1 MIRKQNSEFSTSFVS
16 EAVRNIQN
24 TDCFAHVEL
33 DGLACYVIAD
43 GIDEKFGAKAAR
55 LCVDSII
62 SSFNES
68 PSISKSS
75 LKKYANVANKILQ
88 KQSERNRLKAS
99 IIILVHNY
107 VKMRYLL
114 AGNVRFRLYRDG
126 FLKFESKDQSLGM
139 DFVSLEKIPK
149 DTLAKHEERHNLQTY
164 IGQEVNFIPYISK
177 KIKFIN
183 SDSIALFTRGFW
195 ENIDDG
201 ELLDLFKDAKNDPK
215 ETINT
220 AEDMLLSKQPEN
232 LESYSIVT
240 IFVNKTFINPNIKR
254 NIKRAIMIAIP
265 IILTLT
271 IISVI
276 LYYRYINKQE
286 KISLMEETYLQTIEY
301 ILADNY
307 IKAETKANETII
319 LANELKNEEIKSDTN
334 NILML
339 VESIISADEHLASGN
354 YQSAQNAFL
363 NALYR
368 SKYADNMSL
377 NYIQN
382 RLELTA
388 NYMLVYDLISL
399 GNSQVLN
406 LQYDEAE
413 EKYIDARILSSKIY
427 FNDGIQNAIKA
438 LEDLY
443 ELQKNLKESLQN
455 ENNLKLEIE
464 TSATNFLT
472 LGDKAFID
480 EDYESALVYYTSAQQ
495 KYNMLSDIVNDEMI
509 QKKIESTDKK
519 LEDINAKRDE
529 AIAYINLAEQ
539 EYADKNYVQAKKYY
553 LLAKDNYIRLNDNDK
568 VLEVERSIEV
578 IDLEQLGILESEM
591 EMESSIDIEDT
602 NQEPSDL
609 IESEME
615 TDSETNLES
624 SIDPEDPNQE
634 PPDLLEAEM
643 ETDSEI
649 PEDIEIINQKLLEL
663 LLELTTEPIS
673 ELATDEKVKNE
684 EEVETETTTGIRV
697 IILKPKE
704 LTESESEVDIETK
717 TNEDLINDEEL
728 ETTKIIK
735 VINEESN
742 DNKVLESIDS

>member
-16 EAVRNIQN
+16 EAVGSIQN

-33 DGLACYVIAD
+33 DGLACYVISD

-149 DTLAKHEERHNLQTY
+149 DKLAKHEERHNLQTY

-177 KIKFIN
+177 KINFIN

-254 NIKRAIMIAIP
+254 AIMIAIP

-286 KISLMEETYLQTIEY
+286 KISLMEETYLQTINY

-307 IKAETKANETII
+307 IKAEIKANETIV

-339 VESIISADEHLASGN
+339 VENIISADEHLASGN

-377 NYIQN
+377 NYIQSC
-382 RLELTA
+382 LELTA

-399 GNSQVLN
+399 GNTQVLN

-413 EKYIDARILSSKIY
+413 EKYIEAKILASKIY

-443 ELQKNLKESLQN
+443 ELQKDLRENLQN
-455 ENNLKLEIE
+455 ENNSKLEIE

-472 LGDKAFID
+472 LGDKAFTD

-495 KYNMLSDIVNDEMI
+495 KYNMLNDIVNNEMI

-519 LEDINAKRDE
+519 IENINTKHDE
-529 AIAYINLAEQ
+529 AIEYVNLAEQ

-553 LLAKDNYIRLNDNDK
+553 LLAKDNYIRLNNTDK
-568 VLEVERSIEV
+568 VSDIERSIEI
-578 IDLEQLGILESEM
+578 IDLEQLGILESET
-591 EMESSIDIEDT
+591 EMESESESSTDLEDL
-602 NQEPSDL
+602 NQES
-609 IESEME
+609 
-615 TDSETNLES
+615 LE
-624 SIDPEDPNQE
+624 
-634 PPDLLEAEM
+634 LLEIEN
-643 ETDSEI
+643 EPKIELQ
-649 PEDIEIINQKLLEL
+649 EDIEVINQKLLEL
-663 LLELTTEPIS
+663 LLELATEPIT
-673 ELATDEKVKNE
+673 ELSTNEKVKNDE
-684 EEVETETTTGIRV
+684 KTEIETEIEIETETTTEIRV
-697 IILKPKE
+697 IILNPKE

-717 TNEDLINDEEL
+717 TNEELINNKNL

-742 DNKVLESIDS
+742 DNEVLESIDS